1 MARISRD
8 EYYMNIAVD
17 VARRSTC
24 LRRNIGAV
32 IVNGDVIISTGYNG
46 NPRGMPHC
54 EDIGCI
60 RDELNIPSGERTE
73 VCTGVHAEMNG
84 LIFAGKQSQGG
95 TLYATIVPCS
105 NCAKMIINA
114 GIRRVVY
121 CEGYPDV
128 IGIEMLRGA
137 GIPVDR
143 MNLGDLHLTRP
154 PENAPAMGQMKS
166 QAEMEEALR
175 RKFLLMEQIKEGKPI
190 NEVAAK
196 SLKERFQAAGK
207 REGEV

>member
-1 MARISRD
+1 MPRISRD
-8 EYYMNIAVD
+8 EYYMNLAVD
-17 VARRSTC
+17 VAQRSTC
-24 LRRNIGAV
+24 LRRQIGV
-32 IVNGDVIISTGYNG
+32 VVVNGDVIISTGYNG

-60 RDELNIPSGERTE
+60 RDELSIPSGERTE
-73 VCTGVHAEMNG
+73 VCTGVHAEMNA
-84 LIFAGKQSQGG
+84 LIFAGKDSQGG
-95 TLYATIVPCS
+95 TLYTTIVPCS

-128 IGIEMLRGA
+128 IGIEMLSGA

-143 MNLGDLHLTRP
+143 INLGELHLARP
-154 PENAPAMGQMKS
+154 PEKSPTLGQMKS
-166 QAEMEEALR
+166 QLEMEEALR
-175 RKFLLMEQIKEGKPI
+175 RKFQLMEQVKEGRPI

-196 SLKERFQAAGK
+196 SLKERFKAAGRK
-207 REGEV
+207 E